1 MTYKKAKDI
10 IECTAVENC
19 DLCTTNVKNGGDCDC
34 QKEFYTA
41 INLAIEALEKQIPKK
56 PKLNEDACGCRIDKT
71 YSTDAHFCYNCNSY
85 VPNYDYD
92 KFCSACGQAIDWSY
106 DE

>member
-1 MTYKKAKDI
+1 MTYEEALKRANETVAEGSFTPEIQDYSFWY
-10 IECTAVENC
+10 CV
-19 DLCTTNVKNGGDCDC
+19 
-34 QKEFYTA
+34 
-41 INLAIEALEKQIPKK
+41 IEALEKQIPKK

-92 KFCSACGQAIDWSY
+92 KFCSACGQAIDWS
-106 DE
+106 DEE